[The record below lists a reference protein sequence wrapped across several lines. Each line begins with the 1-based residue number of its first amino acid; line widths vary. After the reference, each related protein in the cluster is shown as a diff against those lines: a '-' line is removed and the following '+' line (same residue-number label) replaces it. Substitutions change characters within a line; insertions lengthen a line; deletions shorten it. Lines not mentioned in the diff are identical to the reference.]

1 MSRALLTLTAD
12 ERRDQAI
19 RWIRQA
25 PDGTRVEFKRPKRT
39 LPQNDRFWAMLTDV
53 STQIP
58 YYGVWLHPDDWKLI
72 FVAALKREMRMV
84 PNLDGDGFVNLGTS
98 SSDLSKEEMSDVIEM
113 IFAYGA
119 KHGVTFDEKDAA

>member
-1 MSRALLTLTAD
+1 MSRALLTLTTD
-12 ERRDQAI
+12 DRRDQAI

-39 LPQNDRFWAMLTDV
+39 LPQNDRMWAMLTDV
-53 STQIP
+53 STQVTHHGIRLSP
-58 YYGVWLHPDDWKLI
+58 EDWKVL
-72 FVAALKREMRMV
+72 FMSQLKRELRMV

-98 SSDLSKEEMSDVIEM
+98 SSDLSKEEMSDLIEM

-119 KHGVTFDEKDAA
+119 KHGVRFNEEAA